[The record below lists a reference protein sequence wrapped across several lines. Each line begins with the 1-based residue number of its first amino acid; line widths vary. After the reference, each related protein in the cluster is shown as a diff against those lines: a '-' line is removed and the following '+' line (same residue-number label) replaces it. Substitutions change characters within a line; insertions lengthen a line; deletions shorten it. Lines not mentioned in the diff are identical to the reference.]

1 MVKGITIINGQQTL
15 IIPFGIDGFGAV
27 NKLKIILYCYLILY
41 RHKQLERNNFR
52 GFFVQDKDGNVIFDN
67 IEKTA
72 DVDIK
77 IGSTRE
83 DKVSGKVFPQLSH
96 VMLFI
101 KIISKLVISSMQKKI
116 LFLTI
121 ISN

>member
-15 IIPFGIDGFGAV
+15 IIPFGIDGFGVV
-27 NKLKIILYCYLILY
+27 NKLKIILLFDLVST
-41 RHKQLERNNFR
+41 QATGAQQFPW
-52 GFFVQDKDGNVIFDN
+52 FFVQDKDGNVIFDN

-77 IGSTRE
+77 IESTRE
-83 DKVSGKVFPQLSH
+83 DKGSGKVFPQLSH

>member
-1 MVKGITIINGQQTL
+1 M
-15 IIPFGIDGFGAV
+15 
-27 NKLKIILYCYLILY
+27 
-41 RHKQLERNNFR
+41 
-52 GFFVQDKDGNVIFDN
+52 IFDN